1 MFDNLNYYRVFYTVA
16 NTGNISKA
24 ADMLFISQ
32 PAISKAISKL
42 EDGLHVKLFLRSSKG
57 VTLTDE
63 GQVLYNH
70 IEKAFSNI
78 SQGEDEIRHIH
89 ELGIGQL
96 KIGVSTSLCKHILL
110 DKLQTFILENPHIK
124 VIIDCHSTVNTLK
137 LLNDGRIDIGLI
149 CKTDIPAGFEYQD
162 VSTIHDIFVVNETYL
177 SNLHLREQEEFAQE
191 PTNPWLFAGNL
202 TGIMGNLDEDVP
214 ALSPIAP
221 VSAAD
226 KSCDKCENGNRDVAY
241 TNNRIH
247 TLQARK
253 ITIYPISVLTINSA
267 CKKLES
273 IPQSNKSGNKQLEI
287 NYEMKPFHSKL
298 FLWLLWC
305 LIVHTLLVIHVLL
318 WCLIVHS
325 LLVIHVLLWCLIV
338 HSLLVV
344 HVLLW
349 CLIVCLCACTGISST
364 DWTGQLSVR
373 NLIAT
378 IITNSHIF
386 YPPR

>member
-110 DKLQTFILENPHIK
+110 DKLQTFISENPHIK

-177 SNLHLREQEEFAQE
+177 SNLHLREQEEFAPE
-191 PTNPWLFAGNL
+191 PANPWLFAGNL
-202 TGIMGNLDEDVP
+202 TGIVGNLDADDS
-214 ALSPIAP
+214 ALSPVNPASP
-221 VSAAD
+221 TD
-226 KSCDKCENGNRDVAY
+226 KSGFAMKDILEKSNLMLLEK
-241 TNNRIH
+241 NN
-247 TLQARK
+247 
-253 ITIYPISVLTINSA
+253 ITRTHIDDY
-267 CKKLES
+267 LES
-273 IPQSNKSGNKQLEI
+273 EGIHPQQILEVNNMDLLIDFAAIGMGVASVVREFATDYLASGQILELPLSHPVAERTVGFVYPKSREKSEVLR
-287 NYEMKPFHSKL
+287 K
-298 FLWLLWC
+298 FLGMWGC
-305 LIVHTLLVIHVLL
+305 
-318 WCLIVHS
+318 
-325 LLVIHVLLWCLIV
+325 
-338 HSLLVV
+338 
-344 HVLLW
+344 
-349 CLIVCLCACTGISST
+349 
-364 DWTGQLSVR
+364 
-373 NLIAT
+373 
-378 IITNSHIF
+378 
-386 YPPR
+386 

>member
-57 VTLTDE
+57 VSLTDE

-110 DKLQTFILENPHIK
+110 DKLQTFISENPHIK

-177 SNLHLREQEEFAQE
+177 SNLHLREQEEFAPE
-191 PTNPWLFAGNL
+191 PANPWLFAGNL
-202 TGIMGNLDEDVP
+202 TGIVGNLDADDS
-214 ALSPIAP
+214 ALSPVNPASP
-221 VSAAD
+221 AD
-226 KSCDKCENGNRDVAY
+226 KSGFAMKDILEKSNLMLLEK
-241 TNNRIH
+241 NN
-247 TLQARK
+247 
-253 ITIYPISVLTINSA
+253 ITRTHIDDY
-267 CKKLES
+267 LES
-273 IPQSNKSGNKQLEI
+273 EGIHPQQILEV
-287 NYEMKPFHSKL
+287 NNMD
-298 FLWLLWC
+298 LL
-305 LIVHTLLVIHVLL
+305 IDFAAIGMGVA
-318 WCLIVHS
+318 S
-325 LLVIHVLLWCLIV
+325 
-338 HSLLVV
+338 VV
-344 HVLLW
+344 REF
-349 CLIVCLCACTGISST
+349 ST
-364 DWTGQLSVR
+364 DYLASGQILELPLSHPVAER
-373 NLIAT
+373 T
-378 IITNSHIF
+378 VGF
-386 YPPR
+386 VYPKSREKSEVLRKFLGMWG

>member
-191 PTNPWLFAGNL
+191 PTNPWLFAG
-202 TGIMGNLDEDVP
+202 
-214 ALSPIAP
+214 
-221 VSAAD
+221 
-226 KSCDKCENGNRDVAY
+226 
-241 TNNRIH
+241 
-247 TLQARK
+247 
-253 ITIYPISVLTINSA
+253 
-267 CKKLES
+267 
-273 IPQSNKSGNKQLEI
+273 
-287 NYEMKPFHSKL
+287 
-298 FLWLLWC
+298 
-305 LIVHTLLVIHVLL
+305 
-318 WCLIVHS
+318 
-325 LLVIHVLLWCLIV
+325 
-338 HSLLVV
+338 
-344 HVLLW
+344 
-349 CLIVCLCACTGISST
+349 
-364 DWTGQLSVR
+364 
-373 NLIAT
+373 
-378 IITNSHIF
+378 
-386 YPPR
+386 

>member
-177 SNLHLREQEEFAQE
+177 SNLHLREQEDFAQE

-226 KSCDKCENGNRDVAY
+226 KAGFATKDILEKSNLMLLEKNNITRTHIDDYLESEGIHPQQILEVNNMDLLIDFAAIGMGVASVVREFATDY
-241 TNNRIH
+241 LASGQI
-247 TLQARK
+247 LEL
-253 ITIYPISVLTINSA
+253 PISHPVAERTVGFVYPKSREKSVLR
-267 CKKLES
+267 K
-273 IPQSNKSGNKQLEI
+273 
-287 NYEMKPFHSKL
+287 
-298 FLWLLWC
+298 FLGMW
-305 LIVHTLLVIHVLL
+305 
-318 WCLIVHS
+318 
-325 LLVIHVLLWCLIV
+325 
-338 HSLLVV
+338 
-344 HVLLW
+344 
-349 CLIVCLCACTGISST
+349 G
-364 DWTGQLSVR
+364 
-373 NLIAT
+373 
-378 IITNSHIF
+378 
-386 YPPR
+386 

>member
-57 VTLTDE
+57 VTMTDE

-96 KIGVSTSLCKHILL
+96 RIGVSTSLCKHILL
-110 DKLQTFILENPHIK
+110 DKLQTFISENPHIK
-124 VIIDCHSTVNTLK
+124 IIIDCHSTVNTLK

-177 SNLHLREQEEFAQE
+177 SNLHLREQEELAPE
-191 PTNPWLFAGNL
+191 PENPWLFAGNL
-202 TGIMGNLDEDVP
+202 T
-214 ALSPIAP
+214 S
-221 VSAAD
+221 
-226 KSCDKCENGNRDVAY
+226 Y
-241 TNNRIH
+241 
-247 TLQARK
+247 
-253 ITIYPISVLTINSA
+253 
-267 CKKLES
+267 KL
-273 IPQSNKSGNKQLEI
+273 
-287 NYEMKPFHSKL
+287 
-298 FLWLLWC
+298 
-305 LIVHTLLVIHVLL
+305 
-318 WCLIVHS
+318 
-325 LLVIHVLLWCLIV
+325 
-338 HSLLVV
+338 
-344 HVLLW
+344 
-349 CLIVCLCACTGISST
+349 
-364 DWTGQLSVR
+364 R
-373 NLIAT
+373 
-378 IITNSHIF
+378 
-386 YPPR
+386 

>member
-177 SNLHLREQEEFAQE
+177 SNLHLREQEDFAQE

-226 KSCDKCENGNRDVAY
+226 KAGFATKDILEKSNLMLLEKNNITRTHIDDYLESEGIHPQQILEVNNMDLLIDFAAIGMGVASVVREFATDY
-241 TNNRIH
+241 LASGQI
-247 TLQARK
+247 LEL
-253 ITIYPISVLTINSA
+253 PISHPVAERTVGFVY
-267 CKKLES
+267 
-273 IPQSNKSGNKQLEI
+273 PQSREKSEVLRK
-287 NYEMKPFHSKL
+287 
-298 FLWLLWC
+298 FLGMW
-305 LIVHTLLVIHVLL
+305 
-318 WCLIVHS
+318 
-325 LLVIHVLLWCLIV
+325 
-338 HSLLVV
+338 
-344 HVLLW
+344 
-349 CLIVCLCACTGISST
+349 G
-364 DWTGQLSVR
+364 
-373 NLIAT
+373 
-378 IITNSHIF
+378 
-386 YPPR
+386 

>member
-162 VSTIHDIFVVNETYL
+162 VSTIHDIFRQTRG
-177 SNLHLREQEEFAQE
+177 S
-191 PTNPWLFAGNL
+191 
-202 TGIMGNLDEDVP
+202 
-214 ALSPIAP
+214 SP
-221 VSAAD
+221 
-226 KSCDKCENGNRDVAY
+226 
-241 TNNRIH
+241 
-247 TLQARK
+247 
-253 ITIYPISVLTINSA
+253 
-267 CKKLES
+267 
-273 IPQSNKSGNKQLEI
+273 EI
-287 NYEMKPFHSKL
+287 
-298 FLWLLWC
+298 
-305 LIVHTLLVIHVLL
+305 
-318 WCLIVHS
+318 
-325 LLVIHVLLWCLIV
+325 
-338 HSLLVV
+338 
-344 HVLLW
+344 
-349 CLIVCLCACTGISST
+349 
-364 DWTGQLSVR
+364 
-373 NLIAT
+373 
-378 IITNSHIF
+378 
-386 YPPR
+386 

>member
-226 KSCDKCENGNRDVAY
+226 KSGFAMKDILEKSNLMLLEKNNITRTHIDDYLESEGIHPQQILEVNNMDLLIDFAAIGMGVAGVVREFATDY
-241 TNNRIH
+241 LASGQI
-247 TLQARK
+247 LEL
-253 ITIYPISVLTINSA
+253 PISHPVAERTVGFVYPKSREKSEVLR
-267 CKKLES
+267 K
-273 IPQSNKSGNKQLEI
+273 
-287 NYEMKPFHSKL
+287 
-298 FLWLLWC
+298 FLGMW
-305 LIVHTLLVIHVLL
+305 
-318 WCLIVHS
+318 
-325 LLVIHVLLWCLIV
+325 
-338 HSLLVV
+338 
-344 HVLLW
+344 
-349 CLIVCLCACTGISST
+349 G
-364 DWTGQLSVR
+364 
-373 NLIAT
+373 
-378 IITNSHIF
+378 
-386 YPPR
+386 

>member
-96 KIGVSTSLCKHILL
+96 RIGVSTSLCKHILL
-110 DKLQTFILENPHIK
+110 DKLQTFISENPHIK

-177 SNLHLREQEEFAQE
+177 SNLHLREQEELAPE
-191 PTNPWLFAGNL
+191 PANPWLFAGNL
-202 TGIMGNLDEDVP
+202 TGIVGYPDKDDST
-214 ALSPIAP
+214 LSPVNPASP
-221 VSAAD
+221 AD
-226 KSCDKCENGNRDVAY
+226 ESGFAMKDILEKSNLMLLEK
-241 TNNRIH
+241 NN
-247 TLQARK
+247 
-253 ITIYPISVLTINSA
+253 ITRTHIDDY
-267 CKKLES
+267 LES
-273 IPQSNKSGNKQLEI
+273 EGIHPQQILEVNSMDLLIDFAAIGMGVASVVREFATDYLASGQILELPLSHPVEERTVGFVYPKSRGKSEVLR
-287 NYEMKPFHSKL
+287 K
-298 FLWLLWC
+298 FLGMWGC
-305 LIVHTLLVIHVLL
+305 
-318 WCLIVHS
+318 
-325 LLVIHVLLWCLIV
+325 
-338 HSLLVV
+338 
-344 HVLLW
+344 
-349 CLIVCLCACTGISST
+349 
-364 DWTGQLSVR
+364 
-373 NLIAT
+373 
-378 IITNSHIF
+378 
-386 YPPR
+386 

>member
-63 GQVLYNH
+63 GQVLYSH

-96 KIGVSTSLCKHILL
+96 RIGVSTSLCKHILL

-177 SNLHLREQEEFAQE
+177 SNLHLREQEELAKE

-202 TGIMGNLDEDVP
+202 TGIMGNLDEGVSS
-214 ALSPIAP
+214 LSPIDP
-221 VSAAD
+221 MSPAD
-226 KSCDKCENGNRDVAY
+226 ESEFAMKDILEKSNLMLLEK
-241 TNNRIH
+241 NN
-247 TLQARK
+247 
-253 ITIYPISVLTINSA
+253 ITRTHIDDY
-267 CKKLES
+267 LES
-273 IPQSNKSGNKQLEI
+273 EGIHPQQILEVNNMDLLIDFAAIGMGVASVVREFATDYLASGQILELPLFHPVAERTVGFVYPKSRGKSEVLRKFLE
-287 NYEMKPFHSKL
+287 M
-298 FLWLLWC
+298 WGC
-305 LIVHTLLVIHVLL
+305 
-318 WCLIVHS
+318 
-325 LLVIHVLLWCLIV
+325 
-338 HSLLVV
+338 
-344 HVLLW
+344 
-349 CLIVCLCACTGISST
+349 
-364 DWTGQLSVR
+364 
-373 NLIAT
+373 
-378 IITNSHIF
+378 
-386 YPPR
+386 

>member
-177 SNLHLREQEEFAQE
+177 SNRHFPRPTHKDCKPSRQTRPTCCWKFHAALRKRK
-191 PTNPWLFAGNL
+191 PTDKVQRHSLQSIPSTVQRADWAAL
-202 TGIMGNLDEDVP
+202 T
-214 ALSPIAP
+214 
-221 VSAAD
+221 
-226 KSCDKCENGNRDVAY
+226 CNRY
-241 TNNRIH
+241 SIR
-247 TLQARK
+247 LLRK
-253 ITIYPISVLTINSA
+253 ILSATVSILT
-267 CKKLES
+267 
-273 IPQSNKSGNKQLEI
+273 
-287 NYEMKPFHSKL
+287 
-298 FLWLLWC
+298 
-305 LIVHTLLVIHVLL
+305 
-318 WCLIVHS
+318 
-325 LLVIHVLLWCLIV
+325 
-338 HSLLVV
+338 
-344 HVLLW
+344 
-349 CLIVCLCACTGISST
+349 
-364 DWTGQLSVR
+364 
-373 NLIAT
+373 
-378 IITNSHIF
+378 
-386 YPPR
+386 

>member
-57 VTLTDE
+57 VTMTDE

-96 KIGVSTSLCKHILL
+96 RIGVSTSLCKHILL
-110 DKLQTFILENPHIK
+110 DKLQTFISENPHIK
-124 VIIDCHSTVNTLK
+124 IIIDCHSTVNTLK

-162 VSTIHDIFVVNETYL
+162 VSTIHDIFVVNEPYL
-177 SNLHLREQEEFAQE
+177 SNLHLREQEEPSPGPA
-191 PTNPWLFAGNL
+191 NPWLFAGNL
-202 TGIMGNLDEDVP
+202 TGIVGNLDAGDSS
-214 ALSPIAP
+214 LSPVNP

-226 KSCDKCENGNRDVAY
+226 KSGFAMKDILEKSNLMLLEK
-241 TNNRIH
+241 NN
-247 TLQARK
+247 
-253 ITIYPISVLTINSA
+253 ITRTHIDDY
-267 CKKLES
+267 LES
-273 IPQSNKSGNKQLEI
+273 QGIHPQQILEVNNMDLLIDFAAIGMGVASVVREFATDYLASGQILELPLSHPVAERTVGFVYPKSRGKSEVLR
-287 NYEMKPFHSKL
+287 K
-298 FLWLLWC
+298 FLGMWEC
-305 LIVHTLLVIHVLL
+305 
-318 WCLIVHS
+318 
-325 LLVIHVLLWCLIV
+325 
-338 HSLLVV
+338 
-344 HVLLW
+344 
-349 CLIVCLCACTGISST
+349 
-364 DWTGQLSVR
+364 
-373 NLIAT
+373 
-378 IITNSHIF
+378 
-386 YPPR
+386 

>member
-57 VTLTDE
+57 VTMTDE

-96 KIGVSTSLCKHILL
+96 RIGVSTSLCKHILL
-110 DKLQTFILENPHIK
+110 DKLQTFISENPHIK
-124 VIIDCHSTVNTLK
+124 IIIDCHSTVNTLK

-162 VSTIHDIFVVNETYL
+162 VSTIHDIFVVNEPYL
-177 SNLHLREQEEFAQE
+177 SNLHLREQEEPSPE
-191 PTNPWLFAGNL
+191 PANPWLFAGNL
-202 TGIMGNLDEDVP
+202 TGIVGNLDAGDSS
-214 ALSPIAP
+214 LSPVNP

-226 KSCDKCENGNRDVAY
+226 KSGFAMKDILEKSNLMLLEKNNITRTHIDDYLEAQGIHPQQILEVNNMDLLIDFAAIGMGVASVVREFATDY
-241 TNNRIH
+241 LASGQILELPLSHPVAERTVGFVYPKSREKSEV
-247 TLQARK
+247 LRK
-253 ITIYPISVLTINSA
+253 
-267 CKKLES
+267 
-273 IPQSNKSGNKQLEI
+273 
-287 NYEMKPFHSKL
+287 
-298 FLWLLWC
+298 FLGMWE
-305 LIVHTLLVIHVLL
+305 
-318 WCLIVHS
+318 
-325 LLVIHVLLWCLIV
+325 
-338 HSLLVV
+338 
-344 HVLLW
+344 
-349 CLIVCLCACTGISST
+349 
-364 DWTGQLSVR
+364 
-373 NLIAT
+373 
-378 IITNSHIF
+378 
-386 YPPR
+386 